1 MRAFMIS
8 AMQSGAGKTV
18 MSCALMAALKRRG
31 LQVQA
36 FKSGPDYID
45 PMFHSRVLGVESRNL
60 DLFLQGEAGVRR
72 SFSSGRGDVALVE
85 GAMGYYDGLNGG
97 TEASA
102 WELARTLQ
110 LPTVLV
116 LRVKGNGITLAAQV
130 CGMLHFR
137 PESRIAGLLLC
148 DCSGRRAEY
157 FKEILERECG
167 LPVLGYLPP
176 MEEAHLESRHLGL
189 LTAAEIDDFQMR
201 FDRIA
206 QQAKRSID
214 LNRLLELSAEIEP
227 AAGYGRQEEKK
238 GKTPGECGPDGN
250 GKPETGSRDKTRP
263 CCRIAVARDEAFCFH
278 YADNLDALRQAGAE
292 LVFFS
297 PLHDTHLP
305 EAEGLWLCGGYP
317 ELYVK
322 QLAENTAIRREI
334 RERVLNGCPT
344 VAECG
349 GFLYLQ
355 ESLENPEGTAWPMCG
370 ALPGRGFKTGRLQR
384 FGYLKLSAEGDSL
397 LFRAGERIPAHEF
410 HYWDSTENG
419 TDLTA
424 EKADGRSWRCGRVT
438 GTLYA
443 GFPHLHFG
451 GELPLAERFVK
462 ACSAYGKHENNR

>member
-1 MRAFMIS
+1 MIG

-31 LQVQA
+31 LRVQA

-60 DLFLQGEAGVRR
+60 DLFLQGETGVRR
-72 SFSSGRGDVALVE
+72 SFASRQGDVALVE

-102 WELARTLQ
+102 WDLARILQ
-110 LPTVLV
+110 LPTFLV
-116 LRVKGNGITLAAQV
+116 LRPKGSGITLAAQV
-130 CGMLHFR
+130 CGMRSFR

-148 DCSGRRAEY
+148 DCSERQAGY
-157 FKEILERECG
+157 FRGILERECG
-167 LPVLGYLPP
+167 LPVLGYLPT
-176 MEEAHLESRHLGL
+176 MEEAQLESRHLGL
-189 LTAAEIDDFQMR
+189 LTAAEIEGFQQR
-201 FDRIA
+201 FERIA
-206 QQAKRSID
+206 KQAERSID
-214 LNRLLELSAEIEP
+214 LDRLLELAAETEP
-227 AAGYGRQEEKK
+227 AAGNGRQKSTLAER
-238 GKTPGECGPDGN
+238 GPEGTVRSGTERN
-250 GKPETGSRDKTRP
+250 DKTRS

-292 LVFFS
+292 IVFFS
-297 PLHDTHLP
+297 PLHDRHLP

-317 ELYVK
+317 ELHARK
-322 QLAENTAIRREI
+322 LSENTSIRREI
-334 RERVLNGCPT
+334 RQRVLHGCPT
-344 VAECG
+344 MAECG

-355 ESLENPEGTAWPMCG
+355 ESLEDLEGTAWTMCG

-384 FGYLKLSAEGDSL
+384 FGYLKLSAETDSM

-419 TDLTA
+419 RDLAA
-424 EKADGRSWRCGRVT
+424 EKADGRSWRCGRVNE
-438 GTLYA
+438 TLYA

-462 ACSAYGKHENNR
+462 ACLAYGEKENNR

>member
-1 MRAFMIS
+1 MRALIIS

-72 SFSSGRGDVALVE
+72 SFASRQGDVTLVE
-85 GAMGYYDGLNGG
+85 GAMGYYDGLNGT

-102 WELARTLQ
+102 WELAGTLD

-116 LRVKGNGITLAAQV
+116 LRPKGSGGTLAAQV
-130 CGMLHFR
+130 CGMQSFR
-137 PESRIAGLLLC
+137 PESRITGLLLC
-148 DCSGRRAEY
+148 DCSGPQAEY
-157 FKEILERECG
+157 FRGILERECG

-176 MEEAHLESRHLGL
+176 MEEAQLESRHLGL
-189 LTAAEIDDFQMR
+189 LTAAEIEDFQLR

-206 QQAKRSID
+206 RQAERSIELD
-214 LNRLLELSAEIEP
+214 RLLELAAEVEP
-227 AAGYGRQEEKK
+227 EVGNRRQKSIPAERPPAGTVRSGTVRNE
-238 GKTPGECGPDGN
+238 
-250 GKPETGSRDKTRP
+250 KTRS

-297 PLHDTHLP
+297 PLHDRHLP

-317 ELYVK
+317 ELYAR
-322 QLAENTAIRREI
+322 QLSENKSICREI
-334 RERVLNGCPT
+334 RQRVLQGCPT
-344 VAECG
+344 AAECG

-355 ESLENPEGTAWPMCG
+355 ESLEDPDGRAWPMCG
-370 ALPGRGFKTGRLQR
+370 ALPGRSFKTGKLQR
-384 FGYLKLSAEGDSL
+384 FGYLKLSVEADSL
-397 LFRAGERIPAHEF
+397 LFRKGEKIPAHEF

-419 TDLTA
+419 TDLAA
-424 EKADGRSWRCGRVT
+424 EKADGRSWRCGRAT
-438 GTLYA
+438 DTLYA
-443 GFPHLHFG
+443 GFPHLYFG

-462 ACSAYGKHENNR
+462 ACLAYGEKENNR

>member
-1 MRAFMIS
+1 MKAFMIS

-72 SFSSGRGDVALVE
+72 SFASRQGDVALVE

-102 WELARTLQ
+102 WDLARILQ
-110 LPTVLV
+110 LPTFLV
-116 LRVKGNGITLAAQV
+116 LRPKGSGITLAAQV
-130 CGMLHFR
+130 CGMQRFR

-148 DCSGRRAEY
+148 DCSERQAGY
-157 FKEILERECG
+157 FRGILERECG
-167 LPVLGYLPP
+167 LPVLGYLPT
-176 MEEAHLESRHLGL
+176 MEEAQLESRHLGL
-189 LTAAEIDDFQMR
+189 LTAAEIEGFQQR
-201 FDRIA
+201 FERIA
-206 QQAKRSID
+206 EQAERSID
-214 LNRLLELSAEIEP
+214 LDRLLELAAETEP
-227 AAGYGRQEEKK
+227 AAGNGRQKSSPAER
-238 GKTPGECGPDGN
+238 GPVGTVRSGTVRN
-250 GKPETGSRDKTRP
+250 DKTRP

-317 ELYVK
+317 ELHAK
-322 QLAENTAIRREI
+322 QLSENNRVRREI
-334 RERVLNGCPT
+334 RERLLNGCPT

-355 ESLENPEGTAWPMCG
+355 ESLEDPEGTAWPMCG
-370 ALPGRGFKTGRLQR
+370 ALPGRGFKTGKLQR
-384 FGYLKLSAEGDSL
+384 FGYLKLSAENDSL
-397 LFRAGERIPAHEF
+397 LFRKGEKIPAHEF

-419 TDLTA
+419 TDLAA
-424 EKADGRSWRCGRVT
+424 EKADGRSWRCGRAT
-438 GTLYA
+438 DTLYA

-462 ACSAYGKHENNR
+462 ACSAYGEKENNR

>member
-1 MRAFMIS
+1 MRALMIS

-31 LQVQA
+31 LRVQA

-72 SFSSGRGDVALVE
+72 SFASCQGDVALVE
-85 GAMGYYDGLNGG
+85 GAMGYYDGLNGT

-102 WELARTLQ
+102 WDLARSLH
-110 LPTVLV
+110 LPAVLV
-116 LRVKGNGITLAAQV
+116 LRPKGSGITLAAQV
-130 CGMLHFR
+130 CGMRRFR
-137 PESRIAGLLLC
+137 PESRILGLLLC
-148 DCSGRRAEY
+148 DCSGHRAAY
-157 FKEILERECG
+157 FREILERECG

-176 MEEAHLESRHLGL
+176 MEEAQLESRHLGL
-189 LTAAEIDDFQMR
+189 LTAAEIEGFQQR
-201 FDRIA
+201 FERIA
-206 QQAKRSID
+206 EQAERSID
-214 LNRLLELSAEIEP
+214 LDRLLELAAETEP
-227 AAGYGRQEEKK
+227 AAGNGRQKSSPAER
-238 GKTPGECGPDGN
+238 GPAGTLRSGTERN
-250 GKPETGSRDKTRP
+250 DKTMS

-297 PLHDTHLP
+297 PLHDRHLP

-317 ELYVK
+317 ELYAR
-322 QLAENTAIRREI
+322 QLSENKSICREI
-334 RERVLNGCPT
+334 RQRVLQGCPT
-344 VAECG
+344 AAECG

-355 ESLENPEGTAWPMCG
+355 ESLEDPDGRAWPMCG
-370 ALPGRGFKTGRLQR
+370 ALPGRSFKTGKLQR
-384 FGYLKLSAEGDSL
+384 FGYLKLSAEADSL
-397 LFRAGERIPAHEF
+397 LFRKGEKIPAHEF

-419 TDLTA
+419 TDLAA
-424 EKADGRSWRCGRVT
+424 EKADGRSWRCGRAT
-438 GTLYA
+438 DTLYA

-462 ACSAYGKHENNR
+462 ACLAYGEKENNR

>member
-1 MRAFMIS
+1 MRALMIS

-31 LQVQA
+31 LHVEA

-60 DLFLQGEAGVRR
+60 DLFLQGETGVLR

-102 WELARTLQ
+102 WDLARSLH
-110 LPTVLV
+110 LPAVLV
-116 LRVKGNGITLAAQV
+116 LRPKGSGITLAAQV
-130 CGMLHFR
+130 CGMQSFR
-137 PESRIAGLLLC
+137 PESRILGLLLC
-148 DCSGRRAEY
+148 DCSGHRAAY
-157 FKEILERECG
+157 FREILERECG

-176 MEEAHLESRHLGL
+176 MEEAQLESRHLGL
-189 LTAAEIDDFQMR
+189 LTAAEIEDFQLR

-206 QQAKRSID
+206 RQAERSIELD
-214 LNRLLELSAEIEP
+214 RLLELAAEVGPEV
-227 AAGYGRQEEKK
+227 GNGRQKSIPAER
-238 GKTPGECGPDGN
+238 PPAGN
-250 GKPETGSRDKTRP
+250 IRFETGKNDKSMIR
-263 CCRIAVARDEAFCFH
+263 CRIAVARDEAFCFH

-292 LVFFS
+292 LAFFS
-297 PLHDTHLP
+297 PLDDRHLP

-317 ELYVK
+317 ELYAK
-322 QLAENTAIRREI
+322 RLSENDNVRREI

-355 ESLENPEGTAWPMCG
+355 ESLEDPDGTAWPMCG
-370 ALPGRGFKTGRLQR
+370 ALPGRGFKTGKLQR
-384 FGYLKLSAEGDSL
+384 FGYLKLSAEAESL
-397 LFRAGERIPAHEF
+397 LFRKGEKIPAHEF

-419 TDLTA
+419 TDLAA
-424 EKADGRSWRCGRVT
+424 EKADGRSWRCGRAT
-438 GTLYA
+438 DTLYA
-443 GFPHLHFG
+443 GFPHLYFG

-462 ACSAYGKHENNR
+462 ACSTYGEKENNR

>member
-1 MRAFMIS
+1 MKAFMIS

-60 DLFLQGEAGVRR
+60 DLFLQGEAGIRR
-72 SFSSGRGDVALVE
+72 SFASRQGDVALVE

-102 WELARTLQ
+102 WDLARILH
-110 LPTVLV
+110 LPTFLV
-116 LRVKGNGITLAAQV
+116 LRPKGSGITLAAQV
-130 CGMLHFR
+130 CGMRSFR
-137 PESRIAGLLLC
+137 PESRITGLLLC

-167 LPVLGYLPP
+167 LPVLGYLPT
-176 MEEAHLESRHLGL
+176 MEEAQLESRHLGL
-189 LTAAEIDDFQMR
+189 RTAAEIEDFQLR

-206 QQAKRSID
+206 KQAEQSID
-214 LNRLLELSAEIEP
+214 LDRLLNLAAETEAEVGNGRLGTVPGDCAP
-227 AAGYGRQEEKK
+227 AAIQSG
-238 GKTPGECGPDGN
+238 T
-250 GKPETGSRDKTRP
+250 SRTDKTRP

-317 ELYVK
+317 ELHAK
-322 QLAENTAIRREI
+322 QLSENNRVRREI

-355 ESLENPEGTAWPMCG
+355 ESLEDPEGTAWPMCR
-370 ALPGRGFKTGRLQR
+370 ALSGQGFKTGRLQR
-384 FGYLKLSAEGDSL
+384 FGYLTLRAENGSL
-397 LFRAGERIPAHEF
+397 LFRAVERIPAHEF

-419 TDLTA
+419 TDLAA
-424 EKADGRSWRCGRVT
+424 EKADGRSWRCGRVSK
-438 GTLYA
+438 TLYA

-462 ACSAYGKHENNR
+462 ACLAYGKQENNR

>member
-1 MRAFMIS
+1 MRALMIS

-31 LQVQA
+31 LHVEA

-60 DLFLQGEAGVRR
+60 DLFLQGETGVLR

-85 GAMGYYDGLNGG
+85 GAMGYYDGLNGS

-102 WELARTLQ
+102 WDLARILH
-110 LPTVLV
+110 LPAVLV
-116 LRVKGNGITLAAQV
+116 LRPKGSGITLAAQV
-130 CGMLHFR
+130 CGMRRFR
-137 PESRIAGLLLC
+137 PESRILGLLLC
-148 DCSGRRAEY
+148 DCSGNRAAY
-157 FKEILERECG
+157 FREILERECG

-176 MEEAHLESRHLGL
+176 MEEAQLESRHLGL
-189 LTAAEIDDFQMR
+189 LTAAEIEDFQLR

-206 QQAKRSID
+206 RQAERSIELD
-214 LNRLLELSAEIEP
+214 RLLELAAEIEP
-227 AAGYGRQEEKK
+227 GVGNGRQKSTPAERGCAGNIRFETEK
-238 GKTPGECGPDGN
+238 N
-250 GKPETGSRDKTRP
+250 DKSMIR
-263 CCRIAVARDEAFCFH
+263 CRIAVARDEAFCFH

-292 LVFFS
+292 LAFFS
-297 PLHDTHLP
+297 PLHDRHLP

-317 ELYVK
+317 ELYAK
-322 QLAENTAIRREI
+322 RLSENDNVRREI
-334 RERVLNGCPT
+334 REKVLNGCPT
-344 VAECG
+344 AAECG

-355 ESLENPEGTAWPMCG
+355 ESLEDPDGTSWPMCG
-370 ALPGRGFKTGRLQR
+370 ALPGRGFKTGKLQR
-384 FGYLKLSAEGDSL
+384 FGYLKLSAEADSL
-397 LFRAGERIPAHEF
+397 LFRKGEKIPAHEF

-419 TDLTA
+419 TDLAA

-438 GTLYA
+438 ETLYA

-462 ACSAYGKHENNR
+462 ACSTYGEKENNR